1 MSRIVEAHSWI
12 LRIPLP
18 GDHRVGDEKDHNMAG
33 VTLKT
38 EDGHIGRGFGFTV
51 EWDGAPAIKSVID
64 SVLLPAVIGRR
75 SYDVADIWRK
85 SMLRLDRVRRG
96 LASIAIGAVDMALWD
111 LAAVERGISLADH
124 AGKVVTSVPAYSSGQ
139 FAPTLPMEKVIE
151 NVHKQLEMSLTA
163 VKLRVG
169 IDPEN
174 DISRIKALRS
184 EFGESLRIMCDANQ
198 RLLLPEAISL
208 GRRLADLG
216 VYWFEEPM
224 DARDVAGHSALARA
238 IDVPIAVGEHLQ
250 SAGEFQ
256 EYARRGAAHLL
267 QPDVGQLAGPT
278 EFFQIAN
285 VALSEGA
292 ALAPHFLPEIH
303 IHLMAAYP
311 NAAYLEQF
319 PWADEWLVN
328 TLKFENGHAR
338 VPDTVGHGF
347 DLLPDAIEQ
356 FLVAGQWD

>member
-1 MSRIVEAHSWI
+1 MVEIVAARSWI

-18 GDHRVGDEKDHNMAG
+18 GDHVVGDENNCNVAG
-33 VTLKT
+33 VTLET
-38 EDGHIGRGFGFTV
+38 ADGHIGRGFGFTV
-51 EWDGAPAIKSVID
+51 EWDGSEAIRSIID
-64 SVLLPAVIGRR
+64 MVLLPAVIGR
-75 SYDVADIWRK
+75 SSHDVADIWNT
-85 SMLRLDRVRRG
+85 SMLRIDRVRRG

-124 AGKVVTSVPAYSSGQ
+124 VGKVRASVPAYSSGQ

-151 NVHKQLEMSLTA
+151 NVHKQMEMGLTA

-169 IDPEN
+169 MDPEK
-174 DISRIKALRS
+174 DLSRVSALRS
-184 EFGESLRIMCDANQ
+184 EFGDALRIMCDANQ
-198 RLLLPEAISL
+198 RLVLPEAIWL

-224 DARDVAGHSALARA
+224 PARDVDGHVALAKA

-250 SAGEFQ
+250 SAGEFK

-278 EFFQIAN
+278 EFFQISEMAR
-285 VALSEGA
+285 SEGV

-319 PWADEWLVN
+319 PWVDKWLVSP
-328 TLKFENGHAR
+328 LQFENGHALI
-338 VPDTVGHGF
+338 PDTVGHGF
-347 DLLPDAIEQ
+347 ELVPDAIEQ
-356 FLVAGQWD
+356 FLVAGRWD